1 MRGHSFVGAILLNHF
16 HSWIGCSGV
25 GLSKEAIKR
34 QCSAI
39 RTVSPV
45 ERIKNNLSLSQY
57 IYIYMIHLIIFI
69 CANKLSISVGRRNIE
84 LMDI

>member
-57 IYIYMIHLIIFI
+57 IYIYDT
-69 CANKLSISVGRRNIE
+69 SDNIY
-84 LMDI
+84 MCK